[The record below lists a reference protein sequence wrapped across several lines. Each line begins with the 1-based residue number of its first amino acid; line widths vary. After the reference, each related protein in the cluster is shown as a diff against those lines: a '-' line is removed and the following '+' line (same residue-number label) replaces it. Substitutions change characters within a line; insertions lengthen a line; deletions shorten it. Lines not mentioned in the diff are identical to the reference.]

1 MKTPEQIRDME
12 FQSSPMGGYKKS
24 DVDLFLEEIAA
35 EVESLMKQKLEA
47 DRKLQ
52 ESVKNS
58 PEAALSSA
66 GIQNVLVNA
75 QRVAEQ
81 LTDDARKKAE
91 AIITDANLKLTEA
104 GIKAQEIMSE
114 AERNATLLGKTAE
127 AEATKI
133 IADAVKKAEE
143 ISAASKRNVEEQQL
157 LFDKLKALV
166 VEFKKDVV
174 SKADAIKELMAELP
188 DEAPSLLVDTDVLSV
203 NFSTPEEIVEAAVV
217 ESAKQPVASLEEEPF
232 KDEPFEEEFK
242 VDILKV
248 TAEAENRVEIAPTL
262 ETAYEDIAS
271 SSVSIN
277 MPIIPDSPE
286 APIAN
291 TERDEYQLSFDES
304 TLPIPSMMSH
314 EMSFEKAVEKKPRF
328 VIEDEDEAMPIKK
341 GRISFGDDDDDD
353 EEDDDEEG
361 FFFKKKKK

>member
-24 DVDLFLEEIAA
+24 DVDLFLEEMAA
-35 EVESLMKQKLEA
+35 EVEALMKQKLEA

-52 ESVKNS
+52 ESAKNS

-133 IADAVKKAEE
+133 IADAVKRAEE
-143 ISAASKRNVEEQQL
+143 ISASSKRNVEEQQML
-157 LFDKLKALV
+157 LDKLKAEA
-166 VEFKKDVV
+166 VEFKKNVAL
-174 SKADAIKELMAELP
+174 KADAIKELMADLP
-188 DEAPSLLVDTDVLSV
+188 DEAPTVPFDVDVLSV
-203 NFSTPEEIVEAAVV
+203 DFAAPEEIVK
-217 ESAKQPVASLEEEPF
+217 SALTNEEQQPVPSVE
-232 KDEPFEEEFK
+232 DEPLKEELK

-248 TAEAENRVEIAPTL
+248 TTEAEMQVEATPIL

-271 SSVSIN
+271 SSAVAA
-277 MPIIPDSPE
+277 MPIIPDAPE
-286 APIAN
+286 ASIAN
-291 TERDEYQLSFDES
+291 TERDEYQLSFDEAS
-304 TLPIPSMMSH
+304 LPIPSMMSH
-314 EMSFEKAVEKKPRF
+314 EMSFEKVIEKKPRF
-328 VIEDEDEAMPIKK
+328 VIEEEAEEMPIKK